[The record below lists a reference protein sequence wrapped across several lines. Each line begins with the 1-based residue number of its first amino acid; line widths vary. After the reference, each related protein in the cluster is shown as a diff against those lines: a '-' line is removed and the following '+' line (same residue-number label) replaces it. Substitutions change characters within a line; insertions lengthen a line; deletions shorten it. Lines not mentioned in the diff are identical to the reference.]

1 MEIVAIKM
9 LIGMISGI
17 GCSLIS
23 IFFEKVLLEKRSR
36 VFKTSKK
43 EESIITIL
51 SIVVGCFTV
60 VNVNRIWEIIYILL
74 MLLAC
79 ILYLLQIYITE

>member
-1 MEIVAIKM
+1 METVAIKM

-23 IFFEKVLLEKRSR
+23 IFFEKVLLEKRGR

-43 EESIITIL
+43 EKNIITIL
-51 SIVVGCFTV
+51 AIVVSCFTD
-60 VNVNRIWEIIYILL
+60 VNVNRISEIIYI
-74 MLLAC
+74 
-79 ILYLLQIYITE
+79 

>member
-60 VNVNRIWEIIYILL
+60 VDRKSVV
-74 MLLAC
+74 
-79 ILYLLQIYITE
+79 